1 MSDGSQGTTSGNSD
15 TVQFL
20 AFKMDDREYALNLK
34 NVVQIIR
41 MISITRAPQTPD
53 SVEGMFNLRGR
64 NIPVV
69 DVRKEC
75 GLPTRPCGL
84 NTPLVIARSN
94 GHVMALTVDAVSD
107 VLTLPIT
114 NIEPRA
120 PVAPELAHV
129 WAIGKVADRAL
140 FILDPSTLWTEQV

>member
-1 MSDGSQGTTSGNSD
+1 MQ
-15 TVQFL
+15 L
-20 AFKMDDREYALNLK
+20 LIFKMADREYALNLA

-41 MISITRAPQTPD
+41 VVSQTRAPMPD

-75 GLPTRPCGL
+75 GLPTKPCEL
-84 NTPLVIARSN
+84 NTALVIARGN
-94 GHVMALTVDAVSD
+94 DRVMALSVDAVSD
-107 VLTLPIT
+107 VLTLPLT
-114 NIEPRA
+114 SIEPRTS
-120 PVAPELAHV
+120 ELAHV

-140 FILDPSTLWTEQV
+140 FILDPNALLPQSG